1 MAKNN
6 RSGQAKVLTDSEFSR
21 IRKQLK
27 TDKDRLLFDILRYT
41 GERLGAVIQLKQWD
55 CFTVKGEVLEE
66 LTFRRDTRKATAKGK
81 RFTRQIVIHPS
92 LAETLE
98 AYPRY
103 PGNPWLFPSRSRESE
118 HHITIQGADYIL
130 RSAVDRAG
138 LGGKGI
144 SSHSFRRTLITKLDE
159 AGVSIKTIQA
169 VTGHRSLAS
178 VQRYVEVSSER
189 IKQAI
194 AVL

>member
-6 RSGQAKVLTDSEFSR
+6 RSGQSKILTDSEFSR

-27 TDKDRLLFDILRYT
+27 SDKDRLLFDLLRYT

-55 CFTVKGEVLEE
+55 CYTVKGEVLEE
-66 LTFRRDTRKATAKGK
+66 ITFRRSTRKATATGK
-81 RFTRQIVIHPS
+81 RFVRQIAIHAS
-92 LAETLE
+92 LHETLD

-103 PGNPWLFPSRSRESE
+103 PGNPWLFPSGVKANDG
-118 HHITIQGADYIL
+118 HITIQGADYVL
-130 RSAVDRAG
+130 RTAVDRAG

-144 SSHSFRRTLITKLDE
+144 SSHSFRRTLITRLDE

-178 VQRYVEVSSER
+178 VQRYVDVSDER
-189 IKQAI
+189 IRQAI
-194 AVL
+194 SLL